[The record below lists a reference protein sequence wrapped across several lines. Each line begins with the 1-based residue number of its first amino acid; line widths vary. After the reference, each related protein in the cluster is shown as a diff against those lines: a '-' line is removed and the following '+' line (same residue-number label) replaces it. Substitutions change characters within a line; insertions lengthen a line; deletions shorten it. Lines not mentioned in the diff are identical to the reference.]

1 MSIKDKYTDEEIE
14 NMESLIQELYVINE
28 ELNARVMAFHAKLT
42 NEEKKVK
49 RLEEALRAN
58 GFKIEKIEYDEYGR
72 QIVKGGLNYFSI

>member
-28 ELNARVMAFHAKLT
+28 ELNARVIGFHAKLT

-58 GFKIEKIEYDEYGR
+58 GFKVERVEYDKDGR